1 MTQMSTAADAGF
13 STMIQNAGQFSTDF
27 TGKID
32 ETNLYASGENI
43 MLGLNNGMLAM
54 RPTVIG
60 TAEGIAA
67 DVKNAVNGSL
77 DIHSPSRVMEDSGQF
92 TDLGLVK
99 GMRNYSGKVD
109 QTTQEIGD
117 SAASRMS
124 PIRSRYSPDS
134 SSVTNN
140 QSTSNVSTYSPS
152 FNLTLNGASASDSNE
167 RKVKRWVRE
176 AIREAMDGM
185 GRTNPELREV

>member
-1 MTQMSTAADAGF
+1 
-13 STMIQNAGQFSTDF
+13 
-27 TGKID
+27 
-32 ETNLYASGENI
+32 

-109 QTTQEIGD
+109 QTAQEIGD
-117 SAASRMS
+117 SAASRMP